1 MNHHRLLGKA
11 HHKYHS
17 SPPFSLHQHFC
28 MDSTRDQRSR
38 SLSDTFLSRLR
49 EAEQR
54 DTEQNRGVMHHLAA
68 MHALDME
75 VLDGIEDR
83 GEDSSVVMP
92 SVDEIRQL
100 IKLAWAGSS
109 LLRRAKH
116 DSFTSCEGDFAMR
129 PIDAID
135 QETFEKFMMVV
146 QHPAE
151 MRHAGRFHSAA
162 QRRGWSTLFLSIDAD
177 RTNSLTLPELAR
189 FLERQ
194 QRAQAV
200 ALDALKE
207 EQSGTRIHL
216 PRDAAAKGK
225 GAAATAAAMVAAA
238 AAAAA
243 GKAPPPSAAVVM
255 VPPKAREARERLV
268 QNNFSDQMARLR
280 AAEAAEEA
288 LSAAATEGFVADDL
302 FDLTASV
309 APPLFQCVEAR
320 LFLCR
325 QVPNDPGGHE
335 RSTELYT
342 HPPAGRDHE
351 IVIAIDSYTLPGYTM
366 VTKEPQNVPNV
377 RLCSRFDPEEYG
389 HLGYAL
395 PGEAIRSTLCIPI
408 FAERPEEDAPAGA
421 RPPAV
426 GCLQLFNRV
435 PRGVAW
441 NADRS
446 TYDGPVEFHS
456 RDLAQARSFCEKLSP
471 AISAGQRVQQRLD
484 AEEAVRA
491 AEKARRLEELQRR
504 KAYVEQQNASFVAHK
519 ERAGGHG
526 DERAGGHGD
535 ELVHGH
541 GHVHKHGRHDG
552 RGHGPSPPSP
562 PSVAAAAS
570 SPSVPAPVPV
580 AAAPS
585 SSGPATAT
593 AQRPAQPKASPNV
606 DTKPAAAAQRT
617 AAAPPPALPTPPPTP
632 PRKSKF
638 DTLKTTPRKSLK
650 KKKKPETQG

>member
-1 MNHHRLLGKA
+1 M
-11 HHKYHS
+11 
-17 SPPFSLHQHFC
+17 
-28 MDSTRDQRSR
+28 
-38 SLSDTFLSRLR
+38 SRLR

-68 MHALDME
+68 MHALDTE
-75 VLDGIEDR
+75 VLDGIEER

-116 DSFTSCEGDFAMR
+116 DSFTACEGDFAMR

-177 RTNSLTLPELAR
+177 RTNSLTLAELVR

-207 EQSGTRIHL
+207 EQSGNRIQL

-225 GAAATAAAMVAAA
+225 GAAATAVAMVAAA

-243 GKAPPPSAAVVM
+243 GKAPPPSATAVK

-280 AAEAAEEA
+280 AAEAAEGA
-288 LSAAATEGFVADDL
+288 LSAAATEGCVADDL
-302 FDLTASV
+302 FELTASV

-320 LFLCR
+320 LLLCR
-325 QVPNDPGGHE
+325 HAPKEPRTAPKEPGGPE
-335 RSTELYT
+335 RCPELYT
-342 HPPAGRDHE
+342 HPPAGRAHE
-351 IVIAIDSYTLPGYTM
+351 IVISIDSYTLPGYTM

-377 RLCSRFDPEEYG
+377 RLCSRFDPDEYG
-389 HLGYAL
+389 HSGYVL
-395 PGEAIRSTLCIPI
+395 PSEAIRSTVCIPI
-408 FAERPEEDAPAGA
+408 FAEKPEEDAPAGA
-421 RPPAV
+421 RPPLV

-446 TYDGPVEFHS
+446 TYEGPVEFDS

-491 AEKARRLEELQRR
+491 AERARRIEELQRR

-519 ERAGGHG
+519 ERGHG
-526 DERAGGHGD
+526 GQGYEHGHR
-535 ELVHGH
+535 HGH
-541 GHVHKHGRHDG
+541 GHEHGRHDG
-552 RGHGPSPPSP
+552 REHGPSPPSP

-570 SPSVPAPVPV
+570 SPS
-580 AAAPS
+580 AAALSSSGPAAAALSSSGPAAAASSSSGPAAASSSSSGPAAAASS
-585 SSGPATAT
+585 SSGPATAQ
-593 AQRPAQPKASPNV
+593 QRPAQPKASPNV
-606 DTKPAAAAQRT
+606 GTQPVATAQRT

-638 DTLKTTPRKSLK
+638 DTLKTTPRKSM
-650 KKKKPETQG
+650 KKKKPLH

>member
-1 MNHHRLLGKA
+1 ME
-11 HHKYHS
+11 
-17 SPPFSLHQHFC
+17 
-28 MDSTRDQRSR
+28 STRDQRSR
-38 SLSDTFLSRLR
+38 SLSDTFMSRLR

-68 MHALDME
+68 MHALDTE
-75 VLDGIEDR
+75 VLDGIEER

-116 DSFTSCEGDFAMR
+116 DSFTACEGDFAMR

-177 RTNSLTLPELAR
+177 RTNSLTLPELVR

-207 EQSGTRIHL
+207 EQSGNRIQL

-225 GAAATAAAMVAAA
+225 GAAATAVAMVAAA

-243 GKAPPPSAAVVM
+243 GKAPPPSATAVK

-280 AAEAAEEA
+280 AAEAAEGA
-288 LSAAATEGFVADDL
+288 LSAAATEGCVADDL
-302 FDLTASV
+302 FELTASV

-320 LFLCR
+320 LLLCR
-325 QVPNDPGGHE
+325 HAPKEPRTAPKEPRTAPKEPGGPE
-335 RSTELYT
+335 RCPELYT
-342 HPPAGRDHE
+342 HPPAGRAHE
-351 IVIAIDSYTLPGYTM
+351 IVISIDSYTLPGYTM

-377 RLCSRFDPEEYG
+377 RLCSRFDPDEYG
-389 HLGYAL
+389 HSGYVL
-395 PGEAIRSTLCIPI
+395 PSEAIRSTVCIPI
-408 FAERPEEDAPAGA
+408 FAEKPEEDAPAGA
-421 RPPAV
+421 RPPLV

-446 TYDGPVEFHS
+446 TYEGPVEFDS

-491 AEKARRLEELQRR
+491 AERARRIEELQRR

-519 ERAGGHG
+519 ERGHG
-526 DERAGGHGD
+526 GQGYEHGHR
-535 ELVHGH
+535 HGH
-541 GHVHKHGRHDG
+541 GHEHGRHDG
-552 RGHGPSPPSP
+552 REHGPSPPSP

-570 SPSVPAPVPV
+570 SPS
-580 AAAPS
+580 AAASS
-585 SSGPATAT
+585 SSGPATAQ
-593 AQRPAQPKASPNV
+593 QRPAQPKASPNV
-606 DTKPAAAAQRT
+606 GTQPVATAQRT

-638 DTLKTTPRKSLK
+638 DTLKTTPRKSM
-650 KKKKPETQG
+650 KKKKPLH

>member
-1 MNHHRLLGKA
+1 ME
-11 HHKYHS
+11 
-17 SPPFSLHQHFC
+17 
-28 MDSTRDQRSR
+28 STRDQRSR
-38 SLSDTFLSRLR
+38 SLSDTFMSRLR

-68 MHALDME
+68 MHALDTE
-75 VLDGIEDR
+75 VLDGIEER

-116 DSFTSCEGDFAMR
+116 DSFTACEGDFAMR

-177 RTNSLTLPELAR
+177 RTNSLTLPELVR

-207 EQSGTRIHL
+207 EQSGNRIQL
-216 PRDAAAKGK
+216 PRDAAAKGT
-225 GAAATAAAMVAAA
+225 GAAATAVAMVAAA

-243 GKAPPPSAAVVM
+243 GKAPPPSATAVK

-280 AAEAAEEA
+280 AAEAAEGA
-288 LSAAATEGFVADDL
+288 LSAAATEGCVADDL
-302 FDLTASV
+302 FELTASV

-320 LFLCR
+320 LLLCR
-325 QVPNDPGGHE
+325 HAPKEPRTAPKEPRTAPKEPGGPE
-335 RSTELYT
+335 RCPELYT
-342 HPPAGRDHE
+342 HPPAGRAHE
-351 IVIAIDSYTLPGYTM
+351 IVISIDSYTLPGYTM

-377 RLCSRFDPEEYG
+377 RLCSRFDPDEYS
-389 HLGYAL
+389 HSGYVL
-395 PGEAIRSTLCIPI
+395 PSEAIRSTVCIPI
-408 FAERPEEDAPAGA
+408 FAEKPEEDAPAGA
-421 RPPAV
+421 RPPLV

-446 TYDGPVEFHS
+446 TYEGPVEFDS

-491 AEKARRLEELQRR
+491 AERARRIEELQRR

-519 ERAGGHG
+519 ERGHG
-526 DERAGGHGD
+526 GQGYEHGHR
-535 ELVHGH
+535 HGH
-541 GHVHKHGRHDG
+541 GHEHGRHDG

-570 SPSVPAPVPV
+570 SSSVPAPFPV
-580 AAAPS
+580 AAASS
-585 SSGPATAT
+585 SSGPAT

-606 DTKPAAAAQRT
+606 DTKPVAAAQRT
-617 AAAPPPALPTPPPTP
+617 AVAPPPALPTPPPTP

-638 DTLKTTPRKSLK
+638 DTLKTTPRKSM
-650 KKKKPETQG
+650 KKKKPLH

>member
-1 MNHHRLLGKA
+1 ME
-11 HHKYHS
+11 
-17 SPPFSLHQHFC
+17 
-28 MDSTRDQRSR
+28 STRDQRSR
-38 SLSDTFLSRLR
+38 SLSDTFMSRLR

-68 MHALDME
+68 MHALDTE
-75 VLDGIEDR
+75 VLDGIEER

-116 DSFTSCEGDFAMR
+116 DSFTACEGDFAMR

-288 LSAAATEGFVADDL
+288 LSTAATEGFVADDL

-325 QVPNDPGGHE
+325 HAPNSAPNEPGGHE
-335 RSTELYT
+335 RCPELYT
-342 HPPAGRDHE
+342 HPPAGRAHE
-351 IVIAIDSYTLPGYTM
+351 IVIAIDPYTLPGYTM

-395 PGEAIRSTLCIPI
+395 PSEAIRSTLCIPI

-421 RPPAV
+421 RPPVV

-441 NADRS
+441 NADCS

-471 AISAGQRVQQRLD
+471 VISAGQRVQQRLD

-504 KAYVEQQNASFVAHK
+504 KAYVKQQNSSFVAHK

-526 DERAGGHGD
+526 DEH
-535 ELVHGH
+535 E
-541 GHVHKHGRHDG
+541 HGRNDE

-570 SPSVPAPVPV
+570 SSSVPAPFPV
-580 AAAPS
+580 AAASS
-585 SSGPATAT
+585 SSGPAT

-606 DTKPAAAAQRT
+606 DTQPKASPNVDTKPVAAAQRT

-638 DTLKTTPRKSLK
+638 DTLKTTPRKSM
-650 KKKKPETQG
+650 KKKKPDTQG